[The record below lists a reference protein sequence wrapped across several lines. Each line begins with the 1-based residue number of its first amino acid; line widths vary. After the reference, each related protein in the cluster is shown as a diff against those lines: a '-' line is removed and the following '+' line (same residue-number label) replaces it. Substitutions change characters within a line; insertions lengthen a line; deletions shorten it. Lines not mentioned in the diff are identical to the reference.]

1 MLQNNEA
8 PNLMQIQ
15 IQLEE
20 SMKRRGVESYLRN
33 VNQAKASGSE
43 DHTQYGTHLIAGLT
57 KDLAKAIDQF
67 KEEASSGK
75 AGVKHSVIRFIGN
88 NISSEQLAYLTLK
101 TIISGIS
108 GSQTAASLS
117 VQIGTVI
124 EDELRLAGIRGQ
136 EQKVYDSIVKGTMK
150 RGSQHYKHVYA
161 IRRAE
166 YFKDGW
172 VEWSRAS
179 KLLIGS
185 KLIDL
190 VISSLDLVELQ
201 IRQTGV
207 KSVHMITAKPS
218 TVAWIEKYNMAGV
231 RSPFEPMVVQPRDWT
246 TPYDGGYITSNIT
259 PLKLVKRVT
268 SRRLDELYGKDP
280 MPKVY
285 QTVNALQHTAWNI
298 NRSVLEV
305 LNTLWQ
311 NGSEVG
317 GLPSKSDLV
326 LPTKP
331 VDFEENKGAAMQWKR
346 DASQAHRNHLEA
358 TSARIAFSMT
368 IEVAT
373 RYSEFKRIFMPY
385 QLDFRGRVYAVPHI
399 NPQGSDI
406 QKALLRF
413 AKGKPLGDRGAMWL
427 AIHGANL
434 AGVDKVSFQERY
446 EWIEDNTDEILAIA
460 ADPYTNRGWTTSIAG
475 VEIDKPWQF
484 LSFCFEWAG
493 YCEKGDSFVSHLPIA
508 LDGSCSGIQH
518 FSAMLRDHIG
528 GVAVNLLP
536 QDKPA
541 DVYQL
546 VANKVIEK
554 MKHDLQKGTP
564 DTLSPEGKLLEGTA
578 TLAEQ
583 WFTFG
588 VSRKTCKRSVMTLA
602 YGSREYGFKEQLM
615 EDIIIPAQKSMGDDF
630 PFSDDGFKAAAYM
643 AKKIWESVTV
653 TLVAAGQAMDWIKA
667 VASVSNKARQA
678 IRWTTPAG
686 FTVEQ
691 SYKSTKELQIWTAI
705 NGKIRMYL
713 NEPLDILDM
722 RKQTSAISPNWIHSL
737 DSSHLMMTVCQCVE
751 EGIDSFAMIHDSFG
765 THACDT
771 DKLFSI
777 VRETFVQM
785 YEEHDVLSEFK
796 GFVAKSVEDETLLE
810 ELPDDLEIGDLDL
823 DGVKS
828 SMYCFA

>member
-1 MLQNNEA
+1 MLQNNEQ

-43 DHTQYGTHLIAGLT
+43 DHTQYGTRLIAGFT
-57 KDLAKAIDQF
+57 NDLARAIDKF
-67 KEEASSGK
+67 KEEATSGK
-75 AGVKHSVIRFIGN
+75 AGVKHTVIRFIGN

-108 GSQTAASLS
+108 GSQTATSLS

-124 EDELRLAGIRGQ
+124 EDELRLAGIRT
-136 EQKVYDSIVKGTMK
+136 EEKKVYESIVKGTMK

-172 VEWSRAS
+172 VEWSRS
-179 KLLIGS
+179 NKVLIGS

-190 VISSLDLVELQ
+190 VIQSLDLVELQ
-201 IRQTGV
+201 VRQTGV
-207 KSVHMITAKPS
+207 QSVNMITAKPS
-218 TVAWIEKYNMAGV
+218 TVEWIEKYNMAGV

-268 SRRLDELYGKDP
+268 SRRLEELYGKDP

-298 NRSVLEV
+298 NSDVLDV
-305 LNTLWQ
+305 LNTLWK

-331 VDFEENKGAAMQWKR
+331 IDFETNKGAAMQWKR

-446 EWIEDNTDEILAIA
+446 EWIEDNTEEILAIA
-460 ADPYTNRGWTTSIAG
+460 ADPYTNRGWSTSIAG

-528 GVAVNLLP
+528 GAAVNLLP

-564 DTLSPEGKLLEGTA
+564 DTLSPEGRLIEGTA

-691 SYKSTKELQIWTAI
+691 SYKSTKRCRVYTAI
-705 NGKIRMYL
+705 NGSIEMWL
-713 NEPLDILDM
+713 NEPLDELDL

-785 YEEHDVLSEFK
+785 YEGHDVLAEFK
-796 GFVAKSVEDETLLE
+796 SSITASVADEVLLE
-810 ELPDDLEIGDLDL
+810 EMPDDLEIGDLDL